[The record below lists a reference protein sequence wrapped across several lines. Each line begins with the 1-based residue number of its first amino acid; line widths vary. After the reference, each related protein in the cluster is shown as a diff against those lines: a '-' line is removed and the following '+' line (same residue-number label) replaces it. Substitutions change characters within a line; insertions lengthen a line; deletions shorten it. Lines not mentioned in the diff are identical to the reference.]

1 MIAMFVIHVVY
12 MFAELITGIACK
24 SLTLTGDS
32 FHMLSDTISMI
43 IGFLSIRLGKKK
55 ADNK

>member
-1 MIAMFVIHVVY
+1 
-12 MFAELITGIACK
+12 MFAELITGIVCH

-32 FHMLSDTISMI
+32 FHMLSDTISMV

>member
-12 MFAELITGIACK
+12 MFAELITGIVCH

-32 FHMLSDTISMI
+32 FHMLSDTISMV